1 MSLDIKNISV
11 TFGDQTVLQ
20 DLTLPTIHNG
30 EMVALIDRNGAGK
43 STLLRQM
50 TMLLKRYPEQIQY
63 AHTPLQLNDIGYLP
77 QEHRIHA
84 NVTVLELLITTM
96 NIHSTSLIAKQECAE
111 LGLLLLQEMGVLH
124 LANKQCMDL
133 SGGESQMVGL
143 AQALINNPKVL
154 LLDEPTS
161 ALDMQNQL
169 RLLNFV
175 RAYVERTKACVIMV
189 IHDLNLALQYAD
201 NIAVL
206 HQGELFDYGAPNHTV
221 TPELIWDVFNVD
233 AHIVKVENTPIVV
246 MKTQNV
252 H

>member
-1 MSLDIKNISV
+1 MSLDINNITV
-11 TFGDQTVLQ
+11 TFGKQSVLNN
-20 DLTLPTIHNG
+20 LTLPTIHEG
-30 EMVALIDRNGAGK
+30 EMVALIGKNGAGK

-50 TMLLKRYPEQIQY
+50 TALLKQYPDQIQY
-63 AHTPLQLNDIGYLP
+63 VKKPLSLKDIGYLP

-96 NIHSTSLIAKQECAE
+96 NIHSTSLIAKKESAE
-111 LGLLLLQEMGVLH
+111 QGLFLLKDMGILH
-124 LANKQCMDL
+124 LANKQCFAL

-143 AQALINNPKVL
+143 AQALINAPKVL

-169 RLLNFV
+169 RLLNYV
-175 RAYVERTKACVIMV
+175 RSYTKRTGACVIMV

-201 NIAVL
+201 HIAVL
-206 HQGELFDYGAPNHTV
+206 HNGKLFDYGSPKTTV
-221 TPELIWDVFNVD
+221 TSELISAVFNVD
-233 AHIVKVENTPIVV
+233 SHIIMVDHNPIVV
-246 MKTQNV
+246 MKTT